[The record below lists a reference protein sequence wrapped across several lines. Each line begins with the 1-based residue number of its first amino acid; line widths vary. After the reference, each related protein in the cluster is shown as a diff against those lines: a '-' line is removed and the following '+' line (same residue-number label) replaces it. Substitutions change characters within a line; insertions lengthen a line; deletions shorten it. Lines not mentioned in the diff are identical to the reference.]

1 MSSLSMA
8 HIGAHI
14 QRDTNGVTQTAR
26 TFDTISHSARHLASR
41 AIPISSHASDAE
53 VLTGFRPKVD
63 SAWLAPP
70 SMVTVDGMVVHLVA
84 TEILLLWQKHICWRL
99 RMLKRWLLPCK
110 RFRYRLFCLE
120 RPTLLIFVLR
130 YRKRTVAVPTTHPSH
145 PAERLNDLHHWEIT
159 ACEVG
164 AEPSILLNVACH
176 AMPHCHA

>member
-1 MSSLSMA
+1 MLNTERIQRYALSSLSTA

-84 TEILLLWQKHICWRL
+84 TEILLLWQKHICRRL
-99 RMLKRWLLPCK
+99 RMLKRWLLTCK
-110 RFRYRLFCLE
+110 RFRYRFFC
-120 RPTLLIFVLR
+120 
-130 YRKRTVAVPTTHPSH
+130 A
-145 PAERLNDLHHWEIT
+145 PAPDFS
-159 ACEVG
+159 
-164 AEPSILLNVACH
+164 P
-176 AMPHCHA
+176 